1 MIRAGGPMD
10 KNLHTLSLHPT
21 NGRDVYQPC
30 AATAEI
36 LRQVIPTA
44 FASFYLGELVLQ

>member
-1 MIRAGGPMD
+1 MD
-10 KNLHTLSLHPT
+10 KNLHTLSLRPT

>member
-1 MIRAGGPMD
+1 MVAM
-10 KNLHTLSLHPT
+10 
-21 NGRDVYQPC
+21 YQTRRRSP
-30 AATAEI
+30 AEI